1 MNIQII
7 SSIRFKATADGSDF
21 RGECTVTTP
30 DGKTAYANL
39 TGTALQALLS
49 ANKAAGGRVRG
60 YSQQVT
66 LKRPV
71 NGQPAGTTVNITE
84 YTTDVLRFSGDLLGS
99 YLDNPQNITL
109 AGNRMAAADVNAFI
123 TGVTVVPSTRI
134 PKAAVAG
141 VADAADVDLA

>member
-1 MNIQII
+1 MNIQVI
-7 SSIRFKATADGSDF
+7 SGIRFKATADGSDF

-30 DGKTAYANL
+30 DGKTAYARL
-39 TGTALQALLS
+39 TGTALQALLE
-49 ANKAAGGRVRG
+49 ANKAAGGQIRG
-60 YSQQVT
+60 YSQQAT

-71 NGQPAGTTVNITE
+71 NGRPAGTVVNITE
-84 YTTDVLRFSGDLLGS
+84 YTTDVLRFSGELLGS

-134 PKAAVAG
+134 PKTAAAG